1 MTIKGMKKSL
11 VVGLAVFGLMSY
23 GQVFATFYTR
33 EVDVEFN
40 FNSSLSVNIDTA
52 DIQILDLA
60 PGTSSDSNIVDISIS
75 TNSAAGYNL
84 SATAGWA
91 DNATTNMTHTN
102 GTNTFT
108 SIATNASLASLT
120 TDNTWGYSFSDTK
133 DGNNEYIWGNFSG
146 LPLYTAT
153 AKELKNTNAP
163 ASDIVGFKIN
173 AKAST
178 AQPAGDY
185 TNKINFIAVANVPP
199 RDWPDLFPNNY
210 CASHAADCDSTTGK
224 VAIQTIDSTVCSS
237 VEAYDTQFQVTD
249 IRDHKTYWISKLKDD
264 KCWMTQ
270 NLDLDLES
278 TATNVAVLSSE
289 NTDLTTYGSNGYDS
303 SNGYSQANN
312 VITWTPERSSTST
325 ISTSGSISNYTNDYN
340 NPYSVDP
347 GDWYWIGNWDNNGV
361 STWYTSTTNN
371 YLNTAG
377 SGAGDKFSQDP
388 YTGNGTHGHVGNY
401 YNWSA
406 AIASNDSSS
415 YNASTLSNISNN
427 PQNSIC
433 PANWRLPTTYA
444 TATDSKN
451 EFRYLLDKYSA
462 YVTSG
467 SERDKTM
474 TADPLYFVRGGNVN
488 SSSLYDS
495 GSGGGYWSS
504 TVNGSNRAY
513 YLDFYSGSIL
523 PAYSY
528 YRLIGFSVRCVV
540 R

>member
-1 MTIKGMKKSL
+1 M
-11 VVGLAVFGLMSY
+11 GLAVFGFVSATPT
-23 GQVFATFYTR
+23 FATSYSYD
-33 EVDVEFN
+33 VDVQFN
-40 FNSSLSVNIDTA
+40 FNSLLSVTLTSA

-60 PGTSSDSNIVDISIS
+60 PGTSSDSNIVDVSIS
-75 TNSAAGYNL
+75 TNNIVGYNL
-84 SATAGWA
+84 SATVGSV

-133 DGNNEYIWGNFSG
+133 DGNDEYIWGNFSG

-153 AKELKNTNAP
+153 AKELKNTNVP

-199 RDWPDLFPNNY
+199 RDWPDLFPSNY

-237 VEAYDTQFQVTD
+237 VEAYDTQFQVAD
-249 IRDHKTYWISKLKDD
+249 VRDHKTYWISKLKDD

-278 TATNVAVLSSE
+278 TATNVAVLTSE
-289 NTDLTTYGSNGYDS
+289 NTDLNTYGSNGYDS
-303 SNGYSQANN
+303 SNGYSQENN

-325 ISTSGSISNYTNDYN
+325 ISTSGSISNWTASSSD
-340 NPYSVDP
+340 PYSTDP
-347 GDWYWIGNWDNNGV
+347 GDWYWTD
-361 STWYTSTTNN
+361 TWYTSTENN

-377 SGAGDKFSQDP
+377 SGAGGKFSQTP
-388 YTGNGTHGHVGNY
+388 YTGNGEHGHVGNY

-415 YNASTLSNISNN
+415 YSTSTYSNIANN

-433 PANWRLPTTYA
+433 PANWRLPTITYSN
-444 TATDSKN
+444 TDSRN
-451 EFRYLLDKYSA
+451 EFRYLLDKYGA

-467 SERDKTM
+467 SQRDKTM
-474 TADPLYFVRGGNVN
+474 SADPLYYVRGGYISHSGNNYGDLWN
-488 SSSLYDS
+488 SGYS
-495 GSGGGYWSS
+495 GFYYSS
-504 TVNGSNRAY
+504 TVWASSGAIGAY
-513 YLDFYSGSIL
+513 YLPFSSNEIGQQYNYDR
-523 PAYSY
+523 Y
-528 YRLIGFSVRCVV
+528 YGRSVRCVI